1 MEQRLNRGKVECAR
15 GVIQPDDANQHEDRA
30 RHRVEDEFHGG
41 VYAALVPPNADQQRH
56 GNQHH
61 FPEKEEEE
69 KVERE
74 KHADNADFQHQQ
86 HHKKLFD
93 AVLDALPRRQNRN
106 RSQERRQDDEEQADS
121 INAQVIID
129 RRLVDPLQVF
139 LEMIPGR
146 AYGNRADHQEGK
158 QKFSQRN
165 DQRDDA
171 NEFVIVAAQQQKR
184 QRPHGRGEDQH
195 RKQMSAGQHQRTNPR
210 IGFPA
215 EGQKKMTAMITIAPT
230 TTHTA

>member
-15 GVIQPDDANQHEDRA
+15 GVVQPDDANQHEDRA

-86 HHKKLFD
+86 HHKKFFD
-93 AVLDALPRRQNRN
+93 AVLDA
-106 RSQERRQDDEEQADS
+106 
-121 INAQVIID
+121 
-129 RRLVDPLQVF
+129 
-139 LEMIPGR
+139 
-146 AYGNRADHQEGK
+146 
-158 QKFSQRN
+158 
-165 DQRDDA
+165 
-171 NEFVIVAAQQQKR
+171 
-184 QRPHGRGEDQH
+184 
-195 RKQMSAGQHQRTNPR
+195 
-210 IGFPA
+210 FP
-215 EGQKKMTAMITIAPT
+215 
-230 TTHTA
+230 